1 LTTIARLC
9 DHHHRVLDNP
19 AQLWNLPF
27 ESVFDANGGISE
39 ITMEISIKWS
49 MCRTC
54 RKKGTELQSIFES
67 DAQKLLASYAG
78 LEVSALY

>member
-1 LTTIARLC
+1 
-9 DHHHRVLDNP
+9 
-19 AQLWNLPF
+19 
-27 ESVFDANGGISE
+27 
-39 ITMEISIKWS
+39 MEISIKWS

-67 DAQKLLASYAG
+67 DTQKLLASYAG